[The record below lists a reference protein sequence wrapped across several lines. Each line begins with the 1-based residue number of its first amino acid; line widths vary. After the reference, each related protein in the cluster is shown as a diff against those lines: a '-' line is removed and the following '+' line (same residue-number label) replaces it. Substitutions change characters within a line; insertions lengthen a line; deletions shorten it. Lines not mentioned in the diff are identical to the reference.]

1 MTSRRVTEGD
11 ASAPYKRGIVR
22 EVDGA
27 KHKARVEFTDEDG
40 VASWWLHVLGVGART
55 SKFYAMPAIGDQVA
69 CMVDWRGEDGCVLG
83 ALYSEVDETPTSNSD
98 EVKLQAESGAAVTFN
113 LKTGTLR
120 LEGLTEVYV
129 GGEKI
134 VLDGVTYLG
143 GEEGAMAVHRVGDRD
158 SDGDVAAGGA
168 TMVFAK

>member
-1 MTSRRVTEGD
+1 MTARRITEGD

-27 KHKARVEFTDEDG
+27 KHKARVEFADEDG
-40 VASWWLHVLGVGART
+40 VSSYWLHVLGVGAAK

-69 CMVDWRGEDGCVLG
+69 CSIDWRGEDGCVLG
-83 ALYSEVDETPTSNSD
+83 SLYSEVDQPPTSDAD

-113 LKTGTLR
+113 LKTGVLR
-120 LEGLTEVYV
+120 LEGLAEVYV

-143 GEEGAMAVHRVGDRD
+143 GEDGAMAVHRVGDLD
-158 SDGDVAAGGA
+158 SDGDRAETGAARVHA
-168 TMVFAK
+168 V

>member
-1 MTSRRVTEGD
+1 MISRRVTDGD
-11 ASAPYKRGIVR
+11 GSAPYKRGIVR
-22 EVDGA
+22 DVDGA
-27 KHKARVEFTDEDG
+27 KHKARVEFADEDG
-40 VASWWLHVLGVGART
+40 VSSWWLHVLSVGAAK

-83 ALYSEVDETPTSNSD
+83 ALYSEVDETPTANAD

-113 LKTGTLR
+113 LKTGVLR

-134 VLDGVTYLG
+134 VLDGTTYLG
-143 GEEGAMAVHRVGDRD
+143 GEDGATAVHRIGDKD
-158 SDGDVAAGGA
+158 NDGDSAVEGA
-168 TMVFAK
+168 SLVYAR